1 RLRMIFKITWRGS
14 TSMSRFS
21 KNGGP
26 SERCSESTTTD
37 ACRGAAF
44 GQSGMPKMV
53 TLEPAAGKSQILAF
67 LAILLHHE
75 NRALTGDIGCLAR
88 LGTIARPLAHIS

>member
-1 RLRMIFKITWRGS
+1 MAGFDIDVPVFQKWWAIGTVFGI
-14 TSMSRFS
+14 
-21 KNGGP
+21 NNHG
-26 SERCSESTTTD
+26 

-88 LGTIARPLAHIS
+88 LGTIGRPLAHIS